1 MVQIC
6 DRSSQ
11 SSASRGLLKQNGRRR
26 LPENEEGKAWYSTPP
41 PPPPPLLNFLG
52 EKPPLRHTNGYSIA
66 EILLVFGIIA
76 GVLIGVWAMYT
87 MLGDKSDA
95 QTAVAEIQMLRKAA
109 AEYKHAPGH
118 DNKYSGVTLI
128 STLKPYL
135 GQSGLSD
142 GQNVFG
148 QTVSIIPENNDRDL
162 KVTYQGVRDLDICRQ
177 ILNYFGEI
185 NPTDAEDLGMGVTV
199 SAISIPRGHTISG
212 YVGGMGSTDTGC
224 RENPSTKAYTLSIL
238 ID

>member
-1 MVQIC
+1 MKFYSEEYILKSNMVSGRKGGGA
-6 DRSSQ
+6 DHRY
-11 SSASRGLLKQNGRRR
+11 SR
-26 LPENEEGKAWYSTPP
+26 P
-41 PPPPPLLNFLG
+41 
-52 EKPPLRHTNGYSIA
+52 NGYSIA

-118 DNKYSGVTLI
+118 DNKYIGGTLI

-148 QTVSIIPENNDRDL
+148 QTVSITPANDNRDL

-185 NPTDAEDLGMGVTV
+185 NPTDTEDLGFGLTV
-199 SAISIPRGHTISG
+199 SAISIPRGKAISG
-212 YVGGMGSTDTGC
+212 YAGGMDSTSTGC
-224 RENPSTKAYTLSIL
+224 RKDPLNNTKAYTLSIL